1 MTNCLNKKLVVVWS
15 WEPSLIGKNLFN
27 WKPENFGCWASQF
40 LLGDMSLW
48 KKNQLCSRWVYILF
62 VGWLQVVIC
71 VVAFDWASSMVVGW
85 TVTWE
90 QFVGETLFSKV

>member
-40 LLGDMSLW
+40 LLGDMSFM
-48 KKNQLCSRWVYILF
+48 KKKIN
-62 VGWLQVVIC
+62 C
-71 VVAFDWASSMVVGW
+71 VVAGYIFCSLGDYKLLYVLLPLI
-85 TVTWE
+85 E
-90 QFVGETLFSKV
+90 QAQW